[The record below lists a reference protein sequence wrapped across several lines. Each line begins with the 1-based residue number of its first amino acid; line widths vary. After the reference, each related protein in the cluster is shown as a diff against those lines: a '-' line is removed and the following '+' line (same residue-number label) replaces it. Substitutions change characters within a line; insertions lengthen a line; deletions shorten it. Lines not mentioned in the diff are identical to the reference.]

1 MQKPTDIQFRSLK
14 ALLTNSNEDNVVEM
28 LSSYLNMN
36 KDEIGILTAIRMD
49 VNLVDRLDKICVKYY
64 GTIDLLD
71 LLLEFN
77 DITNP
82 FDVPFGKVLFVP
94 DKNNLIDQT
103 KTPVLKNL
111 IRLMNTDMNTVS
123 EQDMTGSNQI
133 KSNASSNFATTKA
146 SQRTALN
153 NRGTGMKY
161 DSKKITF

>member
-1 MQKPTDIQFRSLK
+1 MEKPTDIQFRSLK
-14 ALLTNSNEDNVVEM
+14 ALLTNSDEDNVVEM
-28 LSSYLNMN
+28 LTSYLNMN

-49 VNLVDRLDKICVKYY
+49 TNLVDRLDKICVKYY

-103 KTPVLKNL
+103 KSPVLNKL
-111 IRLMNTDMNTVS
+111 IRLMNTNMKTVS
-123 EQDMTGSNQI
+123 DQDLTGSNQI
-133 KSNASSNFATTKA
+133 KSNVSSNFATTKA
-146 SQRTALN
+146 SRRTALN

-161 DSKKITF
+161 DGKKIVF